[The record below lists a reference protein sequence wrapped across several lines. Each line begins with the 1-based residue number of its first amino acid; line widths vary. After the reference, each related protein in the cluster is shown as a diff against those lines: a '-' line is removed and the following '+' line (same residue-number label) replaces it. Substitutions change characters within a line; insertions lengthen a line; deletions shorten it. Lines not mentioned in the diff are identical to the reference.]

1 MTMTIRLFNS
11 HSRKKEVFKPLSP
24 DKVTIYVCGP
34 TVYGPSHIGNA
45 RPAVVFDVLAD
56 LLRVSFKQVIYARN
70 ITDIDDRIINAAKEE
85 KEDISKI
92 TMKYTEQYNHDM
104 KALNVSFPDEE
115 PYATAHINEMIEFIN
130 DLLIKKF
137 AYVSDDHVLFDIS
150 SYNSYGMLSRR
161 NPEEMIAG
169 SRVEV
174 QSYKKNPLD
183 FVLWKPSIENE
194 IGWDSPWG
202 FGRPGWHL
210 ECSTMIFKLFG
221 KTIDINGGGE
231 DLTFPHHENEIAQS
245 ACRNDGHPLAN
256 YWVHNGLVQMDKTK
270 MSKSLGNVLLVK
282 DLVKKVPG
290 EVIRFS
296 LLSTHYRQ
304 PLIWNQR
311 LIDQSNTVLN
321 NMYSLLAETKDLDS
335 NEKNI
340 DKEFLESLY
349 DDLNTPKAISIL
361 HSLFKRLKKSPEDS
375 SLRALLIGSAN
386 LVGIL
391 KNDPIEWFKS
401 KNKDVDIEMVNNLI
415 EKRRMAREEKDY
427 EKGDLIRDQLLNM
440 GIFIEDTQEGPVWK
454 KISIND

>member
-1 MTMTIRLFNS
+1 MLKIFNS
-11 HSRKKEVFKPLSP
+11 LTRQKEEFKPIHAG
-24 DKVTIYVCGP
+24 KVGMYVCGVTIYDLC
-34 TVYGPSHIGNA
+34 HIGHG
-45 RPAVVFDVLAD
+45 RTFVSFDVVSRYLRYLGYD
-56 LLRVSFKQVIYARN
+56 LTFVRN
-70 ITDIDDRIINAAKEE
+70 ITDIDDKIINAAKEE

-92 TMKYTEQYNHDM
+92 TMKYTEQYKYDM

-115 PYATAHINEMIEFIN
+115 PFATAHIKEMIEFIN
-130 DLLIKKF
+130 DLLMKEF

-174 QSYKKNPLD
+174 QSYKKKPLD
-183 FVLWKPSIENE
+183 FVLWKPSLDNE

-221 KTIDINGGGE
+221 KTIDIHGGGE

-245 ACRNDGHPLAN
+245 SCRNDGHPLAN
-256 YWVHNGLVQMDKTK
+256 YWMHNGLVQMDKAK

-349 DDLNTPKAISIL
+349 DDLNTPKAISVL
-361 HSLFKRLKKSPEDS
+361 HSLFKRLKKSPKDS

-386 LVGIL
+386 LIGIL
-391 KNDPIEWFKS
+391 KNDPIEWFES
-401 KNKDVDIEMVNNLI
+401 KNKDVDIEMINNLI

-427 EKGDLIRDQLLNM
+427 EKSDTIRDQLLNM

>member
-1 MTMTIRLFNS
+1 MTMTFRLFNS

-34 TVYGPSHIGNA
+34 TVYGPSHVGNA
-45 RPAVVFDVLAD
+45 RPAVVFDVLVD
-56 LLRVSFKQVIYARN
+56 LLRVSFEKVIYARN
-70 ITDIDDRIINAAKEE
+70 ITDIDDKIINAAKEE

-92 TMKYTEQYNHDM
+92 TLKYAEQYKHDM

-115 PYATAHINEMIEFIN
+115 PYATAHIKEMIEFIN
-130 DLLIKKF
+130 DLLIKEF

-161 NPEEMIAG
+161 NPEEMIPG

-183 FVLWKPSIENE
+183 FVMWKPSLENE

-210 ECSTMIFKLFG
+210 ECSAMIFKLFG
-221 KTIDINGGGE
+221 KTIDIHGGGE

-245 ACRNDGHPLAN
+245 VCRNDGHPLAN
-256 YWVHNGLVQMDKTK
+256 YWMHNGLVQMDKAK
-270 MSKSLGNVLLVK
+270 MSKSLGNFLLVK

-296 LLSTHYRQ
+296 LLSAHYRQ

-311 LIDQSNTVLN
+311 LVDQSNTVLN

-349 DDLNTPKAISIL
+349 DDLNIPKAISIL
-361 HSLFKRLKKSPEDS
+361 HSLFKKLKKFPKDS
-375 SLRALLIGSAN
+375 SLRESFLGSAN
-386 LVGIL
+386 LLGIL
-391 KNDPIEWFKS
+391 KNDPIEWFES

-440 GIFIEDTQEGPVWK
+440 GIIIEDTQEGPIWK

>member
-1 MTMTIRLFNS
+1 MTMTFRLFNS

-34 TVYGPSHIGNA
+34 TVYGPSHVGNA
-45 RPAVVFDVLAD
+45 RPAVVFDVLVD
-56 LLRVSFKQVIYARN
+56 LLRVSFEKVIYARN
-70 ITDIDDRIINAAKEE
+70 ITDIDDKIINAAKEE

-92 TMKYTEQYNHDM
+92 TLKYAEQYKHDM

-115 PYATAHINEMIEFIN
+115 PYATAHIKEMIEFIN
-130 DLLIKKF
+130 DLLIKEF

-150 SYNSYGMLSRR
+150 SYNSYGILSRR
-161 NPEEMIAG
+161 NPEEMIPG

-183 FVLWKPSIENE
+183 FVMWKPSLENE

-210 ECSTMIFKLFG
+210 ECSAMIFKLFG
-221 KTIDINGGGE
+221 KTIDIHGGGE

-245 ACRNDGHPLAN
+245 VCRNDGHPLAN
-256 YWVHNGLVQMDKTK
+256 YWMHNGLVQMDKAK
-270 MSKSLGNVLLVK
+270 MSKSLGNFLLVK

-296 LLSTHYRQ
+296 LLSAHYRQ

-311 LIDQSNTVLN
+311 LVDQSNTVLN

-349 DDLNTPKAISIL
+349 DDLNIPKAISIL
-361 HSLFKRLKKSPEDS
+361 HSLFKKLKKFPKDS
-375 SLRALLIGSAN
+375 SLRESFLGSAN
-386 LVGIL
+386 LLGIL
-391 KNDPIEWFKS
+391 KNDPIEWFES

-440 GIFIEDTQEGPVWK
+440 GIIIEDTKEGPIWK

>member
-11 HSRKKEVFKPLSP
+11 HSRKKEVFKPLNP

-56 LLRVSFKQVIYARN
+56 LLRTSFKQVIYARN

-92 TMKYTEQYNHDM
+92 TMKYTEQYKYDM

-115 PYATAHINEMIEFIN
+115 PYATAHIKEMIEFIN
-130 DLLIKKF
+130 DLLIKEF

-174 QSYKKNPLD
+174 QSYKKKPLD
-183 FVLWKPSIENE
+183 FVLWKPSLENE

-221 KTIDINGGGE
+221 KTIDIHGGGE

-321 NMYSLLAETKDLDS
+321 NMYSLLADTKDLNS

-361 HSLFKRLKKSPEDS
+361 HSLFKRLKKSPKDS

-386 LVGIL
+386 LIGIL
-391 KNDPIEWFKS
+391 KNDPIEWFES

-415 EKRRMAREEKDY
+415 EKRQMAREEKDY
-427 EKGDLIRDQLLNM
+427 EKGDIIRDQLLNM

>member
-1 MTMTIRLFNS
+1 MTIRLFNS

-56 LLRVSFKQVIYARN
+56 LLRVSFEKVIYARN
-70 ITDIDDRIINAAKEE
+70 ITDIDDKIINAAKEE

-92 TMKYTEQYNHDM
+92 TLKYAEQYKNDM

-115 PYATAHINEMIEFIN
+115 PYATAHIKEMIEFIN
-130 DLLIKKF
+130 DLLIKEF
-137 AYVSDDHVLFDIS
+137 AYVSDNHVLFDIS

-161 NPEEMIAG
+161 NPEEMIPG

-183 FVLWKPSIENE
+183 FVMWKPSLENE

-210 ECSTMIFKLFG
+210 ECSAMIFKLFG
-221 KTIDINGGGE
+221 KTIDIHGGGE

-245 ACRNDGHPLAN
+245 VCRNDGHPLAN
-256 YWVHNGLVQMDKTK
+256 YWMHNGLVQMDKAK
-270 MSKSLGNVLLVK
+270 MSKSLGNFLLVK
-282 DLVKKVPG
+282 DLVKNVPG
-290 EVIRFS
+290 EVIRFA

-335 NEKNI
+335 NEKSI
-340 DKEFLESLY
+340 DKEFLESLN
-349 DDLNTPKAISIL
+349 DDLNIPKAISIL
-361 HSLFKRLKKSPEDS
+361 HSLFKRLKKIPEDS
-375 SLRALLIGSAN
+375 SLRESLLGSAN
-386 LVGIL
+386 LLGIL
-391 KNDPIEWFKS
+391 KNDPIEWFES

-415 EKRRMAREEKDY
+415 EKRRIAREEKDY
-427 EKGDLIRDQLLNM
+427 EEGDLIRDQLLNM
-440 GIFIEDTQEGPVWK
+440 GIIIEDTQEGSIWK

>member
-1 MTMTIRLFNS
+1 MTMTFRLFNS

-34 TVYGPSHIGNA
+34 TVYGPSHVGNA
-45 RPAVVFDVLAD
+45 RPAVVFDVLVD
-56 LLRVSFKQVIYARN
+56 LLRVSFEKVIYARN
-70 ITDIDDRIINAAKEE
+70 ITDIDDKIINAAKEE

-92 TMKYTEQYNHDM
+92 TLKYAEQYKHDM

-115 PYATAHINEMIEFIN
+115 PYATAHIKEMIEFIN
-130 DLLIKKF
+130 DLLIKEF

-150 SYNSYGMLSRR
+150 SYNSYGILSRR
-161 NPEEMIAG
+161 NPEEMIPG

-183 FVLWKPSIENE
+183 FVMWKPSLENE

-210 ECSTMIFKLFG
+210 ECSAMIFKLFG
-221 KTIDINGGGE
+221 KTIDIHGGGE

-245 ACRNDGHPLAN
+245 VCRNDGHPLAN
-256 YWVHNGLVQMDKTK
+256 YWMHNGLVQMDKAK
-270 MSKSLGNVLLVK
+270 MSKSLGNFLLVK

-296 LLSTHYRQ
+296 LLSAHYRQ

-311 LIDQSNTVLN
+311 LVDQSNTVLN

-340 DKEFLESLY
+340 DKEFLESLC
-349 DDLNTPKAISIL
+349 DDLNIPKAISIL
-361 HSLFKRLKKSPEDS
+361 HSLFKKLKKFPKDS
-375 SLRALLIGSAN
+375 SLRESFLGSAN
-386 LVGIL
+386 LLGIL
-391 KNDPIEWFKS
+391 KNDPIEWFES
-401 KNKDVDIEMVNNLI
+401 KNKDINIEVVNNLI

-440 GIFIEDTQEGPVWK
+440 GIIIEDTKEGPIWK

>member
-1 MTMTIRLFNS
+1 MTMTFRLFNS

-34 TVYGPSHIGNA
+34 TVYGPSHVGNA
-45 RPAVVFDVLAD
+45 RPAVVFDVLVD
-56 LLRVSFKQVIYARN
+56 LLRISFEKVIYARN
-70 ITDIDDRIINAAKEE
+70 ITDIDDKIINAAKEE

-92 TMKYTEQYNHDM
+92 TLKYAEQYKHDM

-115 PYATAHINEMIEFIN
+115 PYATAHIKEMIEFIN
-130 DLLIKKF
+130 DLLIKEF

-150 SYNSYGMLSRR
+150 SYNSYGILSRR
-161 NPEEMIAG
+161 NPEEMIPG

-183 FVLWKPSIENE
+183 FVMWKPSLENE

-210 ECSTMIFKLFG
+210 ECSAMIFKLFG
-221 KTIDINGGGE
+221 KTIDIHGGGE

-245 ACRNDGHPLAN
+245 VCRNDGHPLAN
-256 YWVHNGLVQMDKTK
+256 YWMHNGLVQMDKAK
-270 MSKSLGNVLLVK
+270 MSKSLGNFLLVK

-340 DKEFLESLY
+340 DKEFLESLC
-349 DDLNTPKAISIL
+349 DDLNIPKAISIL
-361 HSLFKRLKKSPEDS
+361 HSLFKKLKKFPKDS
-375 SLRALLIGSAN
+375 SLRESLLGSAN
-386 LVGIL
+386 LLGIL
-391 KNDPIEWFKS
+391 KNDPIEWFES
-401 KNKDVDIEMVNNLI
+401 KNKDINIEVVNNLI

-440 GIFIEDTQEGPVWK
+440 GIIIEDTKEGPIWK

>member
-1 MTMTIRLFNS
+1 MTMTFRLFNS

-34 TVYGPSHIGNA
+34 TVYGPSHVGNA
-45 RPAVVFDVLAD
+45 RPAVVFDVLVD
-56 LLRVSFKQVIYARN
+56 LLRVSFEKVIYARN
-70 ITDIDDRIINAAKEE
+70 ITDIDDKIINAAKEE

-92 TMKYTEQYNHDM
+92 TLKYAEQYKHDM

-115 PYATAHINEMIEFIN
+115 PYATAHIKEMIEFIN
-130 DLLIKKF
+130 DLLIKEF

-150 SYNSYGMLSRR
+150 SYNSYGILSRR
-161 NPEEMIAG
+161 NPEEMIPG

-183 FVLWKPSIENE
+183 FVMWKPSLENE

-210 ECSTMIFKLFG
+210 ECSAMIFKLFG
-221 KTIDINGGGE
+221 KTIDIHGGGE

-245 ACRNDGHPLAN
+245 VCRNDGHPLAN
-256 YWVHNGLVQMDKTK
+256 YWMHNGLVQMDKAK
-270 MSKSLGNVLLVK
+270 MSKSLGNFLLVK

-296 LLSTHYRQ
+296 LLSAHYRQ

-311 LIDQSNTVLN
+311 LVDQSNTVLN

-340 DKEFLESLY
+340 DKEFLESLC
-349 DDLNTPKAISIL
+349 DDLNIPKAISIL
-361 HSLFKRLKKSPEDS
+361 HSLFKKLKKFPKDS
-375 SLRALLIGSAN
+375 SLRESFLGSAN
-386 LVGIL
+386 LLGIL
-391 KNDPIEWFKS
+391 KNDPIEWFES
-401 KNKDVDIEMVNNLI
+401 KNKDVNIEVVNNLI

-440 GIFIEDTQEGPVWK
+440 GIIIEDTQEGPIWK

>member
-1 MTMTIRLFNS
+1 MTMTFRLFNS

-34 TVYGPSHIGNA
+34 TVYGPSHVGNA
-45 RPAVVFDVLAD
+45 RPAVVFDVLVD
-56 LLRVSFKQVIYARN
+56 LLRVSFEKVIYARN
-70 ITDIDDRIINAAKEE
+70 ITDIDDKIINAAKEE

-92 TMKYTEQYNHDM
+92 TLKYAEQYKHDM

-115 PYATAHINEMIEFIN
+115 PYATAHIKEMIEFIN
-130 DLLIKKF
+130 DLLIKEF

-150 SYNSYGMLSRR
+150 SYNSYGILSRR
-161 NPEEMIAG
+161 NPEEMIPG

-183 FVLWKPSIENE
+183 FVMWKPSLENE

-210 ECSTMIFKLFG
+210 ECSAMIFKLFG
-221 KTIDINGGGE
+221 KTIDIHGGGE

-245 ACRNDGHPLAN
+245 VCRNDGHPLAN
-256 YWVHNGLVQMDKTK
+256 YWMHNGLVQMDKAK
-270 MSKSLGNVLLVK
+270 MSKSLGNFLLVK

-296 LLSTHYRQ
+296 LLSAHYRQ

-311 LIDQSNTVLN
+311 LVDQSNTVLN

-349 DDLNTPKAISIL
+349 DDLNIPKAISIL
-361 HSLFKRLKKSPEDS
+361 HSLFKKLKKFPKDS
-375 SLRALLIGSAN
+375 SLRESFLGSAN
-386 LVGIL
+386 LLGIL
-391 KNDPIEWFKS
+391 KNDPIEWFES

-440 GIFIEDTQEGPVWK
+440 GIIIEDTQEGPIWK